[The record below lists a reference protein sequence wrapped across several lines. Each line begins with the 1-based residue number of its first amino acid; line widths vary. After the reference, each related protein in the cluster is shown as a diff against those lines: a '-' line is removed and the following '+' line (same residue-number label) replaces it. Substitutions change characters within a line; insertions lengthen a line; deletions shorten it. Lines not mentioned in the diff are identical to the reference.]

1 MLSIEHPIKQELLHT
16 VQNLMQQLQDIRGAV
31 RGIPKQETTYIEKIA
46 VEKIEMGTG
55 CYGTD
60 PICRKILL

>member
-1 MLSIEHPIKQELLHT
+1 M
-16 VQNLMQQLQDIRGAV
+16 QNLMQQLQDIRGAV

-55 CYGTD
+55 NVTVRIQFAEKFTMKCSAN
-60 PICRKILL
+60 